1 MTVTDH
7 HSCSGC
13 SLCLLVCPVWR
24 ETRDVRLTPRG
35 RAKAIQHGAGR
46 EDIAASVAGC
56 TLCGACEPACP
67 EDLPL
72 VDMVIELRR
81 RVPLPEVSRQGF
93 PKNARILLAG
103 RSLGADPA
111 RRQRTLELLGD
122 GFTLAQDDGPDIA
135 LALEAG
141 SPVSAD
147 RLEDFL
153 RPLRA
158 ARHLVVAEGIL
169 VRALRRWLPEIEI
182 IGLGEGL
189 LKTSLFHTR
198 LRPGDLYVIESRAFN
213 GDHARLV
220 GHYDALRAASG
231 CAMNLDL
238 QRIAI
243 PAMGAEAQARWILE
257 GRKVERIVVEDLA
270 DREAFAFSGHPV
282 VHLADLA

>member
-1 MTVTDH
+1 MDH

-35 RAKAIQHGAGR
+35 RAKAIQHGARR

-72 VDMVIELRR
+72 TDMMMQLRR
-81 RVPLPEVSRQGF
+81 GTPLPEVSRNSF
-93 PKNARILLAG
+93 PGKAHVLLAG
-103 RSLGADPA
+103 RTLGKDEA
-111 RRQRTLELLGD
+111 RRRRVLALLGD
-122 GFTLAQDDGPDIA
+122 GFAAAQDDGSDIA
-135 LALEAG
+135 LALETGA
-141 SPVSAD
+141 PVSTE

-158 ARHLVVAEGIL
+158 ARQLVVAEGIL
-169 VRALRRWLPEIEI
+169 LRALRRWLP
-182 IGLGEGL
+182 GTRSVSLGEAL
-189 LKTSLFHTR
+189 TPAIRHR

-220 GHYDALRAASG
+220 GHYDALRTASG
-231 CAMNLDL
+231 CSMNLDL

-257 GRKVERIVVEDLA
+257 GRRIERIVVEDLA